1 MAAAR
6 SGFHARMEDV
16 RRSIERFTESKNTC
30 DKKATECSEILQ
42 KLREELA
49 ALDKRLHTLRPG
61 LKLDTLEKRCMG
73 MGMDI
78 WEWGIEKRC
87 MGIGE

>member
-6 SGFHARMEDV
+6 NGFLARVEDV
-16 RRSIERFTESKNTC
+16 RRSIERFTESKNMC
-30 DKKATECSEILQ
+30 DEKVTQSSEILQ
-42 KLREELA
+42 QLRKELE

-73 MGMDI
+73 MG
-78 WEWGIEKRC
+78 E
-87 MGIGE
+87 